1 MIKLPVH
8 FDLINEIIYKSI
20 LIIIFGL
27 GYLFAMNLL
36 RFNWYTVFF
45 AIILFLLV
53 YFKKCSY
60 FKIEDSFLRV
70 IYFKYYKKVEI
81 RLNQIDQCVFYNQR
95 SMVEIKLKNKEKIV
109 VYLKEKDKEKLLN
122 WTIKNYPSISL
133 IYI

>member
-60 FKIEDSFLRV
+60 LKIEDSFLRV